1 MNTTESFADRALEL
15 GGHPK
20 ASGKLGIWL
29 FLSGETILF
38 GGLIGTFLLYRL
50 SDPTWREAAEHT
62 SVAIGT
68 FNTLVLLTSSYTM
81 VMAYKAADTLGVAK
95 SRLWLVL
102 TVAFGLLFMCVKG
115 YEWGLKFE
123 HGITPASGRFWSFYF
138 TMTGLHALHLF
149 AGVVI
154 NAVLALEA
162 FRGTMPAPAR
172 RIEVAGLYWHFVDLV
187 WVFLFP
193 LFYLG

>member
-1 MNTTESFADRALEL
+1 MDSTETFADRALEI

-29 FLSGETILF
+29 FLSGETVLF
-38 GGLIGTFLLYRL
+38 GGLIGAFLFYRL
-50 SDPTWREAAEHT
+50 SDPSWREAAEHT
-62 SVAIGT
+62 SVAIGS

-81 VMAYKAADTLGVAK
+81 VMAYKAADLAGVAK
-95 SRLWLVL
+95 SRIWLVL
-102 TVAFGLLFMCVKG
+102 TVLLGLVFLGVKAF
-115 YEWGLKFE
+115 EWTTKIE
-123 HGITPASGRFWSFYF
+123 HGITPATGRFWSFYF
-138 TMTGLHALHLF
+138 TMTGLHAVHLF

-154 NAVLALEA
+154 NAVMAIEA
-162 FRGTMPAPAR
+162 FRGTLPAPAR
-172 RIEVAGLYWHFVDLV
+172 RLEVAGLYWHFVDLV